1 MEESLVEGKPLSRV
15 EVKHHPL
22 EDERD
27 DDDEE
32 DDDEG
37 FEVLEQDVKALCEID
52 HEIEQLK
59 VDVGDDERTQ
69 SEGDGKCQSETK
81 GEDGNSTVCKRQ
93 IVEELFQ
100 LKSEFCHW
108 TEIRAATIKHLREI
122 ADYID
127 TVSRRLV
134 SGGNL

>member
-1 MEESLVEGKPLSRV
+1 MDAGEQ
-15 EVKHHPL
+15 
-22 EDERD
+22 EDER
-27 DDDEE
+27 
-32 DDDEG
+32 
-37 FEVLEQDVKALCEID
+37 I
-52 HEIEQLK
+52 
-59 VDVGDDERTQ
+59 Q
-69 SEGDGKCQSETK
+69 SDGEKKCQSDTK
-81 GEDGNSTVCKRQ
+81 EENTMCKKQSRKE

-134 SGGNL
+134 SGGNSKTH